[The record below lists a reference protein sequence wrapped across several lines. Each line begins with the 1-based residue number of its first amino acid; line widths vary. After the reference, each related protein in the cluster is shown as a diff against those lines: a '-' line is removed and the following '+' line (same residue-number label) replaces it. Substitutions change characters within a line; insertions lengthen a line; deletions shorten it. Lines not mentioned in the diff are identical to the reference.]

1 LAAAELALT
10 LQRSAHA
17 KARSAYSGYIA
28 AVLQAAIDEFH
39 CSNRQERREK
49 EVIPGPALDSRLW
62 AFETQ
67 LWFWPDSREDSGAL
81 SWPVSIY
88 MI

>member
-49 EVIPGPALDSRLW
+49 EVIPGPALDSRLFERPH
-62 AFETQ
+62 FET
-67 LWFWPDSREDSGAL
+67 SVIRRRNERRA
-81 SWPVSIY
+81 
-88 MI
+88 

>member
-28 AVLQAAIDEFH
+28 AVLQ
-39 CSNRQERREK
+39 
-49 EVIPGPALDSRLW
+49 LDSAKFSVR
-62 AFETQ
+62 
-67 LWFWPDSREDSGAL
+67 SGAL
-81 SWPVSIY
+81 VGLAEVG
-88 MI
+88 